1 MFFSYEKIEVIQL
14 SVGLSLSNFIRVH
27 LINWNG
33 VVEEDKKEGGAP
45 AKKAKE
51 EDSLLVRLEAGEQK
65 ELKILV

>member
-1 MFFSYEKIEVIQL
+1 M
-14 SVGLSLSNFIRVH
+14 RVH

-33 VVEEDKKEGGAP
+33 VVEDDKKEGGAP

-51 EDSLLVRLEAGEQK
+51 KDSLLVRLEAGEQK